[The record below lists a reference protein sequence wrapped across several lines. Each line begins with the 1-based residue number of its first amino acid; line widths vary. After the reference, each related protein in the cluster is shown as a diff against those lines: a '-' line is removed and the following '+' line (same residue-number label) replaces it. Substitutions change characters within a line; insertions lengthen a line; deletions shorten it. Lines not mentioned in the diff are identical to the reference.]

1 MKISFLKIKKA
12 FLKLATIFASQM
24 CFFAKIGKG
33 ALVCRFLRRAFFRER
48 QILCFD
54 MRVKLSIIH
63 EVSEARFCGLLRQ
76 PVLTHAHGVRQETAL
91 LSETIT
97 DAMRY
102 KM

>member
-1 MKISFLKIKKA
+1 
-12 FLKLATIFASQM
+12 
-24 CFFAKIGKG
+24 
-33 ALVCRFLRRAFFRER
+33 
-48 QILCFD
+48 

-63 EVSEARFCGLLRQ
+63 EISEARFCGLLRQ
-76 PVLTHAHGVRQETAL
+76 PVLTHAHGVRQETVL